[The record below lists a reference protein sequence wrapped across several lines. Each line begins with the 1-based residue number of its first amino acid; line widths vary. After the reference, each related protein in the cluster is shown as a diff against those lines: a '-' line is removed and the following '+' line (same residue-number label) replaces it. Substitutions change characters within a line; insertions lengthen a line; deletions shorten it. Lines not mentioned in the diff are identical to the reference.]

1 MSKKLFSKND
11 QLILGASPYVESVT
25 EKCVIFTPAFKEKA
39 YQALLRGERM
49 VTIFEEHGIQ
59 PAILGSTRINGFREK
74 IQHYAD
80 REEGFSNL
88 RKTKHRGVNKG
99 AKPDSMVGRMSYM
112 ENKISYLEQE
122 VEFLKKTRQ
131 ADLEAQRLW
140 ESKHRR
146 K

>member
-1 MSKKLFSKND
+1 MSKRLFSKD
-11 QLILGASPYVESVT
+11 EQLILRANPYVESVT
-25 EKCVIFTPAFKEKA
+25 EKSVIFTPEFKEKA

-49 VTIFEEHGIQ
+49 AAIFEEHGIQ

>member
-1 MSKKLFSKND
+1 MSKRLFSKDD
-11 QLILGASPYVESVT
+11 QIILRASLYVESVT
-25 EKCVIFTPAFKEKA
+25 EKSVIFTPEFKEKA
-39 YQALLRGERM
+39 YQGLIRGERM
-49 VTIFEEHGIQ
+49 AAIFEEYGI
-59 PAILGSTRINGFREK
+59 PPTILGNTRINGFREK

-99 AKPDSMVGRMSYM
+99 AKPDSMVGRMAYM

-140 ESKHRR
+140 ESRHRR

>member
-1 MSKKLFSKND
+1 MSKRLFSKD
-11 QLILGASPYVESVT
+11 EQLILRASPYVETVT
-25 EKCVIFTPAFKEKA
+25 EKCVIFTPEFKEKA
-39 YQALLRGERM
+39 YQALLRGGRM
-49 VTIFEEHGIQ
+49 AAIFEEHGIQ
-59 PAILGSTRINGFREK
+59 PSILGNARINGFREK
-74 IQHYAD
+74 IQRYAD

-88 RKTKHRGVNKG
+88 RKTKRRGVNRG
-99 AKPDSMVGRMSYM
+99 IKPDSMTGRMAYM